1 MSISPLSETAQA
13 LREKLMSDLATYQ
26 DFAAAIGKSERVVQ
40 RMVSDG
46 LPITKIG
53 QTPHVIISKAK
64 DWILRQQTERHAPPR
79 RGRPAKRAA

>member
-1 MSISPLSETAQA
+1 
-13 LREKLMSDLATYQ
+13 MSDLATFP
-26 DFAAAIGKSERVVQ
+26 DFAAAIGKSPRVVQ
-40 RMVSDG
+40 RMVSEG

-79 RGRPAKRAA
+79 RGRPPGKRAA